1 MREWIP
7 ENAVC
12 FRCRQWFRPS
22 FHGGNICL
30 LCFDGTCV
38 VAVVHTGCGDSEV
51 IDLVREQS

>member
-1 MREWIP
+1 M
-7 ENAVC
+7 C

-30 LCFDGTCV
+30 LRFDGTCV